1 MSTDYTTTKLGP
13 RFRSEV
19 TVRVPATSANLGPGF
34 DCLGLA
40 LGLLDEVTFGVIP
53 RGLHIDITGEQADV
67 LPRNEQHLVVRA
79 ARAAWDVLGITPP
92 GFRMSCVNRIPH
104 SRGLGSSAA
113 AIVAGILG
121 ARSLTIDGEKRMS
134 DHDVLALAAKL
145 EGHPDNVAA
154 ALYGGLAISWTDSAG
169 AQAVRLT
176 PSEEIRPIAFVSD
189 QEASTAKARSAL
201 PEQVPYSNAVHN
213 VGRTALLVHAVTSAP
228 KLLFAATE
236 DQLHQPFR
244 ASAMPES
251 FDLVTGL
258 RQKNIPAVLSGAG
271 PTVLAFLPAD
281 IEAESLTTT
290 GFTLIEPGLDQVGAV
305 VEMTS
310 SRLMSQALS

>member
-1 MSTDYTTTKLGP
+1 MNTDYAVTKPGP
-13 RFRSEV
+13 RFHSEV

-40 LGLLDEVTFGVIP
+40 LGLHDEVTFGVVP
-53 RGLHIDITGEQADV
+53 TGLRVDIEGEQADV

-79 ARAAWDVLGITPP
+79 ARAAWDVLGVMPP
-92 GFRMSCVNRIPH
+92 GFRLGCVNRIPH

-121 ARSLTIDGEKRMS
+121 ARALTIDGKKRMS
-134 DHDVLALAAKL
+134 DYDVLALAAKL

-154 ALYGGLAISWTDSAG
+154 CLFGGLTISWTDSSG
-169 AQAVRLT
+169 AHAVRLA
-176 PSEEIRPIAFVSD
+176 PSAEIRPVAFVSD
-189 QEASTAKARSAL
+189 REASTVKARSAL
-201 PEQVPYSNAVHN
+201 PEQVPLSKAVHN
-213 VGRTALLVHAVTSAP
+213 VGRTALFVHAATSAP
-228 KLLFAATE
+228 ELLFAATE
-236 DQLHQPFR
+236 DQLHQPYR

-251 FDLVTGL
+251 FDVVTQL

-271 PTVLAFLPAD
+271 PTILAFLPAD
-281 IEAESLTTT
+281 IEAESLATT
-290 GFTLIEPGLDQVGAV
+290 GFTVIEPGLDQVGAV